1 MDSFYEEL
9 EHVFDKFSKYH
20 TKILLDFSTKV
31 GREEI
36 LKPTTGSNSIHQI
49 INGNGV

>member
-9 EHVFDKFSKYH
+9 EHVFDKFPEYH
-20 TKILLDFSTKV
+20 PEILFDFSTKE

-36 LKPTTGSNSIHQI
+36 FKPTIGSNSLHQI
-49 INGNGV
+49 INDNGV